1 MMESASTYQ
10 PVLAVAQSI
19 RAKSREAIMAQAQS
33 TYRAVQAVSP
43 GKLELTE
50 KPLLDPPAGHVRIRV
65 EACGVCHS
73 DSATVQGALPIQ
85 WPRVPGHEAVG
96 RIDAIGRR
104 RRQDRGPTRRRRL
117 PRRQLRAL

>member
-1 MMESASTYQ
+1 
-10 PVLAVAQSI
+10 
-19 RAKSREAIMAQAQS
+19 MAEKQS

-73 DSATVQGALPIQ
+73 DSATVDGVLPIQ
-85 WPRVPGHEAVG
+85 WPRVPGHNVG
-96 RIDAIGRR
+96 TDRRDRR
-104 RRQDRGPTRRRRL
+104 RCRRLDCGPTRRRRL